1 MVLKGL
7 FIFFGIFDGETI
19 PGGMAT
25 RGRSHLIWDVS
36 VDISRLASSAV
47 CGSAGLRAPRSALDI
62 NLYTRNDGKLCGNLQ
77 SSTKC
82 LSVRDA

>member
-7 FIFFGIFDGETI
+7 FKSFGIFDGEII

-36 VDISRLASSAV
+36 VDISRLALSAA

-62 NLYTRNDGKLCGNLQ
+62 NLHRRNNRKLC
-77 SSTKC
+77 
-82 LSVRDA
+82 

>member
-62 NLYTRNDGKLCGNLQ
+62 NLHTRNDGKLCGNLQ